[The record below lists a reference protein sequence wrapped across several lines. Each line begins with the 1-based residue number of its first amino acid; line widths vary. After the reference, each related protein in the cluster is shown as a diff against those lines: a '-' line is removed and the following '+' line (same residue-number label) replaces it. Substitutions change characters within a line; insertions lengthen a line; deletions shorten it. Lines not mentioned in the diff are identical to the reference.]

1 MYNSVDIQFVKGH
14 GSYNMKSLEG
24 RELVTNARELKN
36 LVLSRSSY
44 TKENNS
50 IEFFFSS
57 IKSEVNKV
65 ECNSPIK

>member
-36 LVLSRSSY
+36 LVLARSIY
-44 TKENNS
+44 TKENNC
-50 IEFFFSS
+50 IELILFF
-57 IKSEVNKV
+57 KH
-65 ECNSPIK
+65 